1 MHFELKT
8 LYHRRIDKVRDAAH
22 HRGQRAQAMCHQMQK
37 VGVVH
42 APRANPGHAGQGTC
56 FLCVTGDTNNERQS
70 GRKIKQPT
78 PERVAQRVKADWGQI
93 RDRRGGRPG
102 RHGLAKVF
110 AWQVPAMAHAAS
122 GAWRSNSSQP
132 MLLLPRHL
140 TSVSATQR
148 SQANSRWW
156 CRERGEGVRLSTLAH
171 GVTMMNDHWSEAF

>member
-8 LYHRRIDKVRDAAH
+8 LYHRHIDKVRDAAH

-78 PERVAQRVKADWGQI
+78 PERVAQRVKADWGQM
-93 RDRRGGRPG
+93 RDRRERRQGNMAWLRYSHDRCQLWRRMLQVVHGG
-102 RHGLAKVF
+102 
-110 AWQVPAMAHAAS
+110 AMAVSQCCCYHA
-122 GAWRSNSSQP
+122 
-132 MLLLPRHL
+132 
-140 TSVSATQR
+140 T
-148 SQANSRWW
+148 
-156 CRERGEGVRLSTLAH
+156 
-171 GVTMMNDHWSEAF
+171 